1 MKSCLTL
8 LALAFVAMPVA
19 AQQFVPVQG
28 TVVDTAGR
36 PLSQAEVLIGTRR
49 GYTNAQGG
57 FRVDSIRPGQYFIT
71 IRQIGYTPIRERIQL
86 SAVQPGDRRWVL
98 IPAPALLPTINVDER
113 RTGIFG
119 TVGDQNG
126 FATVGAVVQLVGVNG
141 GNVVTDSV
149 GRFTMPRATSGQYL
163 VRVTHPG
170 YEEARIMVELKK
182 GEGRELAI
190 RLNET
195 YRAGP
200 TRSQEK
206 ALQDLGTR
214 LSNGLARERLT
225 SNELER
231 FRSADLCDVAQ
242 IRSQIRASSLTIIVN
257 GIDIHREEPFTSL
270 CAWKADEV
278 ALVEYSPDAC
288 RDATQTIVLLL
299 NVWCSGRTR
308 ANVPRSMMG
317 GGNRVATQAAGGPYV
332 VVWEKK

>member
-1 MKSCLTL
+1 MRSSLVLFAAILCGTP
-8 LALAFVAMPVA
+8 MA

-36 PLSQAEVLIGTRR
+36 PLTQAEVLIGTRR

-57 FRVDSIRPGQYFIT
+57 FVVDSIRPGQYFIT

-86 SAVQPGDRRWVL
+86 GAAPSGSRRWVL
-98 IPAPALLPTINVDER
+98 VPAPVLLATINVDER
-113 RTGIFG
+113 RTGIYG
-119 TVGDQNG
+119 TVGDQSG
-126 FATVGAVVQLVGVNG
+126 FAAVGAQVQLVGVNG
-141 GNVVTDSV
+141 GNVTTDSL
-149 GRFTMPRATSGQYL
+149 GRFSLPRATTGQYL
-163 VRVTHPG
+163 VRVLQPG
-170 YEEARIMVELKK
+170 FEESRVMVELKK

-195 YRAGP
+195 YRAGA

-206 ALQDLGTR
+206 ALQDLGVR

-231 FRSADLCDVAQ
+231 FKSADLCDVAQ
-242 IRSQIRASSLTIIVN
+242 LRSQIRGSTITIIVN
-257 GIDIHREEPFTSL
+257 GIDVHREEPFTSL

-278 ALVEYSPDAC
+278 ALIEYSPDAC

-317 GGNRVATQAAGGPYV
+317 GGNRVATQQAGGPYV
-332 VVWEKK
+332 VVWEKR